1 MGAAMTATLPQVL
14 TLVAAEDGA
23 LEPAIVAEVTAA
35 LNDLGGNTADP
46 VWLAERR
53 AADIGF
59 SGTSPEMTAA
69 VRTRLAGRSIDLH
82 AQPAAGRK
90 KRLLLADMDS
100 TIVTTETLD
109 ELAAFVGIKAEIAA
123 ITARAMNGELDFETA
138 LKERVSRLAGL
149 TETTLEQAYAD
160 VELSAGAETMVRT
173 MAAAGARCVLV
184 SGGFRYFTT
193 RVASRAGFHD
203 DYANDFIIE
212 AGKLTGA
219 VRLPILTKDVKL
231 QTLNAE
237 ASTLAI
243 SPDMAMAIGDGAND
257 LPMIQAAGLGIAYR
271 GKPVVAEAAPA
282 RIDFGDLTTALF
294 FQGYTRAEFVGG

>member
-1 MGAAMTATLPQVL
+1 MTASLPYVL
-14 TLVAAEDGA
+14 TLVAAEDCA
-23 LEPAIVAEVTAA
+23 LEPAIVAEVTAT

-46 VWLAERR
+46 VWLAECR

-59 SGTSPEMTAA
+59 SGPSPEAA
-69 VRTRLAGRSIDLH
+69 GAGVRARLAGQPVDLH

-90 KRLLLADMDS
+90 KRLMLADMDS

-123 ITARAMNGELDFETA
+123 ITARAMNGELDFEAA
-138 LKERVSRLAGL
+138 LKERVGRLAGL
-149 TETTLEQAYAD
+149 AETTLEQAYAD

-193 RVASRAGFHD
+193 RVASRTGFHD
-203 DYANDFIIE
+203 DYANDFIIDS
-212 AGKLTGA
+212 GKLTGE

-237 ASTLAI
+237 AATLSI
-243 SPDMAMAIGDGAND
+243 TPDMAMAIGDGAND

-282 RIDFGDLTTALF
+282 RIDHGDLTTALY
-294 FQGYTRAEFVGG
+294 FQGYTRAEFVGA